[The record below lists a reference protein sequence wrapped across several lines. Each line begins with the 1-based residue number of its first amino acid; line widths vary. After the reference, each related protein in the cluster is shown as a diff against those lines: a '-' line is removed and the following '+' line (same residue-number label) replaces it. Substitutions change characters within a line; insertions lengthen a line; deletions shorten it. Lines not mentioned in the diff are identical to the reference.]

1 MTPGSAGYGRNPI
14 LPHVLPMGP
23 RRWQGLGEIVGMDY
37 DAKPTMLVV
46 PEPPFETHSQNQK
59 KTVLVNSIPYV
70 TSENLDK

>member
-14 LPHVLPMGP
+14 LPHVLPMAP

-59 KTVLVNSIPYV
+59 KNSFGQFHPICHF
-70 TSENLDK
+70 

>member
-1 MTPGSAGYGRNPI
+1 MA
-14 LPHVLPMGP
+14 P

-59 KTVLVNSIPYV
+59 KNSFGQFHPICHF
-70 TSENLDK
+70 